1 MPGKNVH
8 ATEFVPCN
16 TAVKNSGNSMRD
28 PDAFTNNKP
37 KIIENLKPFKGFG
50 KDPQRT
56 FSRSQGKQLWKLAH
70 INDSFDPRF
79 FRQDFFGC
87 LVAHDIK
94 YSGNENVL
102 QRKLAYD
109 MEHLISHSKNGI
121 TDIGN
126 GDLLCSGINRSKG
139 DTECFTLNVN
149 EYSKYKER
157 FGIIPEDLL
166 IELENNLHETCRKY
180 NLVFIKNQNNVWT
193 LKNDTF
199 EYFQYNDEYDN
210 DNETYFEEDFDSNP
224 KERFESNSK
233 DDFESKSEKDEKEK
247 PSVFNAFLLAAGA
260 KIVTENVVLASCSVY
275 NYTFTKTRNALYKEN
290 NTATF
295 ETTDT
300 QKTVANIAGWSAG
313 LYIGVSTL
321 M

>member
-1 MPGKNVH
+1 MSGKNVH
-8 ATEFVPCN
+8 ATEFVPHN
-16 TAVKNSGNSMRD
+16 MSNSEPKAFNNAKKKVKD
-28 PDAFTNNKP
+28 KTEKY
-37 KIIENLKPFKGFG
+37 KGEE
-50 KDPQRT
+50 KDPRRKFTKAQEKYIWEN
-56 FSRSQGKQLWKLAH
+56 SNNHLE
-70 INDSFDPRF
+70 FDPEF
-79 FRQDFFGC
+79 FKKDLFGC
-87 LVAHDIK
+87 LVVKGIK
-94 YSGNENVL
+94 YSNNENES
-102 QRKLAYD
+102 QKKFAYD
-109 MEHLISHSKNGI
+109 LEHIVSHSNCGK
-121 TDIGN
+121 TTVGN
-126 GDLLCSGINRSKG
+126 CALLVSGANRSKG
-139 DTECFTLNVN
+139 KDECFSINRNYYVGLKTNW
-149 EYSKYKER
+149 
-157 FGIIPEDLL
+157 GIIPEDLL

-180 NLVFIKNQNNVWT
+180 NLVFIKNQNNAWT

-224 KERFESNSK
+224 KERFES
-233 DDFESKSEKDEKEK
+233 KSEKDDFDSKSEKEK